1 VSLNFKPVKYNISN
15 ELRSTC
21 LYAVQYLYST
31 CTGIRDR
38 EKNVLLVAGDVTEFE
53 RKKEN
58 VVCLA
63 GVICRSLENSQ

>member
-1 VSLNFKPVKYNISN
+1 
-15 ELRSTC
+15 